1 MFLKIIVVSVL
12 FTGIQQAGG
21 YPIPSSTIAGST
33 DIANKIHT
41 THKEKFSHILLAT
54 KTPDAV
60 AYQDVQKFTVGPVF
74 YFVSKISEYL
84 LTSSTIA
91 HYKNPEFVSSV
102 IIDQSNK
109 QNFFPADESVTPSLP
124 EKKNETT
131 TTSVSTD
138 QSMNTTSVT
147 DDDSK
152 TTAND
157 TVSSSARTKRVPWKN
172 DGSNATKRQNDDK
185 QWFFM
190 MLATKA
196 DRKTSA
202 QETTEK
208 LKWQSFWKKTN
219 DIQFS
224 DERASCDRQVDDKI
238 GDNADWKSFA
248 TIPY

>member
-1 MFLKIIVVSVL
+1 MFLTIIVVSIL

-21 YPIPSSTIAGST
+21 YPIPSSTVAGLT
-33 DIANKIHT
+33 DVANKIHT
-41 THKEKFSHILLAT
+41 THKERFSHILLAT
-54 KTPDAV
+54 KIPDAV
-60 AYQDVQKFTVGPVF
+60 VYQDVQKFTVGPVF
-74 YFVSKISEYL
+74 YFVSKISENL

-91 HYKNPEFVSSV
+91 HNKNPEFASSV

-109 QNFFPADESVTPSLP
+109 QHFFPDDESVTPPLP

-147 DDDSK
+147 VDDSK

-157 TVSSSARTKRVPWKN
+157 TVSNSARTKRVPWKD
-172 DGSNATKRQNDDK
+172 DGSSATKGQTDDK

-202 QETTEK
+202 QQTTEK
-208 LKWQSFWKKTN
+208 LKWQSFWKRTN
-219 DIQFS
+219 DIRFS
-224 DERASCDRQVDDKI
+224 GERASCDRQVDDKI
-238 GDNADWKSFA
+238 GDNTNWKTFA

>member
-1 MFLKIIVVSVL
+1 MFLTIIVVSVL

-21 YPIPSSTIAGST
+21 YPIPSSTVAGLT
-33 DIANKIHT
+33 DVANKMDT
-41 THKEKFSHILLAT
+41 THKDRFSHILLAT

-60 AYQDVQKFTVGPVF
+60 VYQDVQKFTVGPVF
-74 YFVSKISEYL
+74 YFVSKMSEYL

-91 HYKNPEFVSSV
+91 HNKNPEFVSSI
-102 IIDQSNK
+102 IIDQNNK
-109 QNFFPADESVTPSLP
+109 QHFFPNDESVTSPLP

-131 TTSVSTD
+131 TTSVLTN

-147 DDDSK
+147 VDDSK
-152 TTAND
+152 TTVND
-157 TVSSSARTKRVPWKN
+157 TMSNSARTKRVPWID
-172 DGSNATKRQNDDK
+172 DGSSATKGQTDKK

-190 MLATKA
+190 MLATKTN
-196 DRKTSA
+196 RKTSA

-208 LKWQSFWKKTN
+208 LKWQSFWKRTN
-219 DIQFS
+219 DIRFS

-238 GDNADWKSFA
+238 GDNTNWKTFA

>member
-1 MFLKIIVVSVL
+1 MFLTIIVVSVL
-12 FTGIQQAGG
+12 YTGIQQAGG
-21 YPIPSSTIAGST
+21 YPISPSTVAGLT
-33 DIANKIHT
+33 DVANKIHT
-41 THKEKFSHILLAT
+41 THKERFPHILLAT
-54 KTPDAV
+54 KTADAV

-91 HYKNPEFVSSV
+91 HNKNPEVVTSV
-102 IIDQSNK
+102 IIDQSDK
-109 QNFFPADESVTPSLP
+109 QHFLPDDESATPPLP

-131 TTSVSTD
+131 TASVSTD
-138 QSMNTTSVT
+138 QSLNTTSVAV
-147 DDDSK
+147 DDSK

-157 TVSSSARTKRVPWKN
+157 TMSNSARTKRVPWKY
-172 DGSNATKRQNDDK
+172 DDSNATKGQTDDK

-202 QETTEK
+202 QQTTEK
-208 LKWQSFWKKTN
+208 LKWQSFWKRTN
-219 DIQFS
+219 DVRFS
-224 DERASCDRQVDDKI
+224 GERASCDRQVDNKI
-238 GDNADWKSFA
+238 GDNTNWKSFA